1 MAYYKISGGYYE
13 GSPGNITAVTNR
25 SVLAKLKSGELS
37 SKKGTQDLFYD
48 SSAGENESSSFSGG
62 SGRSSS
68 NPGKYKYSFGGRSYE
83 NKSDARDAARAD
95 QASSSSST
103 PDDTTTPDGEDA
115 VTPWDSS
122 EFENT
127 SEFKS
132 LSEDDQQAVLSIFG
146 AIAGNDAKQA
156 GRLVKAFQSA
166 KKIND
171 PYFAQKMRIATDA
184 IERGYVSL
192 ENEAEFKEKQLKSR
206 LKDFKQDFES
216 KKEYLDL
223 EQSSAMRQIERNYEQ
238 ELESTQQSLAASGFS
253 SSSRRA
259 KKEGYLNEA
268 TGDLRES
275 TNRSFGYQQLQ
286 NDRGMQRTQRDTERE
301 TERLK
306 QLTDEGKLDFLREAE
321 ERIGSANLPS
331 LSGAPDA
338 LGDIYGSLPQ
348 EKLQNT
354 INSATSFVF

>member
-1 MAYYKISGGYYE
+1 
-13 GSPGNITAVTNR
+13 
-25 SVLAKLKSGELS
+25 
-37 SKKGTQDLFYD
+37 
-48 SSAGENESSSFSGG
+48 
-62 SGRSSS
+62 
-68 NPGKYKYSFGGRSYE
+68 
-83 NKSDARDAARAD
+83 
-95 QASSSSST
+95 
-103 PDDTTTPDGEDA
+103 
-115 VTPWDSS
+115 
-122 EFENT
+122 
-127 SEFKS
+127 
-132 LSEDDQQAVLSIFG
+132 
-146 AIAGNDAKQA
+146 
-156 GRLVKAFQSA
+156 
-166 KKIND
+166 
-171 PYFAQKMRIATDA
+171 MRIATDA

-192 ENEAEFKEKQLKSR
+192 ENEAEFAEKQIANR